1 MEKQTLI
8 PDPEKKLNIIRRYL
22 HILALLQNNKD
33 PMDWNGSTL
42 ANALSLDEHPGKPL
56 SDKAI
61 RDYINDHLKGEL
73 ELPIDMEK
81 GARRIELSEPIEN
94 SLLDRIISIY
104 SLFVVSDT
112 SRDDVLRSFIKKH
125 PLDCL
130 WILARIYFAKLEKKR
145 IEFDYT
151 SNSGYRL
158 TKCLANPYH
167 LVIRNN
173 NLYLVARL
181 VNKDEPWLFIVSRLE
196 NLKVIDQHFNE
207 QIPPIEEIFKDTLG
221 SFIGEKYNVKIRF
234 DKDLRIVMEQILGV
248 LEPDIREVEGTDC
261 CTAAFTVSDDQYL
274 CKQLFLYGNKVEI
287 LEPKELRDLMI
298 NMLKQSMN
306 NYLND

>member
-1 MEKQTLI
+1 MEKQMLI

-33 PMDWNGSTL
+33 PMDWNGSSL
-42 ANALSLDEHPGKPL
+42 ANMLSLDELPGRPL

-73 ELPIDMEK
+73 DLPIDMEK
-81 GARRIELSEPIEN
+81 GARRIELSKPVED
-94 SLLDRIISIY
+94 SLLERIVSIY
-104 SLFVVSDT
+104 SLFVVSDS
-112 SRDDVLRSFIKKH
+112 SRDDVLKSFIKKH
-125 PLDCL
+125 PIDCL
-130 WILARIYFAKLEKKR
+130 WVLARIYFATLEQKR

-151 SNSGYRL
+151 TNTGYRL
-158 TKCLANPYH
+158 TKCLADPYH

-181 VNKDEPWLFIVSRLE
+181 VNKEDPWLFIAARIE
-196 NLKVIDQHFNE
+196 NLKIMDQRFDE
-207 QIPPIEEIFKDTLG
+207 TIPLLDDIFKDTLG

-248 LEPDIREVEGTDC
+248 LEPDIREVEGSDC

-274 CKQLFLYGNKVEI
+274 CKQIFLYGKKVEI
-287 LEPKELRDLMI
+287 LEPKELRELMI
-298 NMLKQSMN
+298 SMLKESMGV
-306 NYLND
+306 YC